1 MLAMHE
7 GCVVN
12 KSCCFPVHGQRCP
25 VNPGWVALS
34 GGGVRS
40 LAPPPEEFS
49 IPDKAWWASGVH
61 QESASSQSGD
71 DCRPFVVH
79 QENEFKRGSSIQHL

>member
-7 GCVVN
+7 GCVWRI

-40 LAPPPEEFS
+40 LAPPPDAFS
-49 IPDKAWWASGVH
+49 IPEKAWWASGV
-61 QESASSQSGD
+61 QESASSSGSMSGT
-71 DCRPFVVH
+71 RPFVVH
-79 QENEFKRGSSIQHL
+79 QENEFKRASSI